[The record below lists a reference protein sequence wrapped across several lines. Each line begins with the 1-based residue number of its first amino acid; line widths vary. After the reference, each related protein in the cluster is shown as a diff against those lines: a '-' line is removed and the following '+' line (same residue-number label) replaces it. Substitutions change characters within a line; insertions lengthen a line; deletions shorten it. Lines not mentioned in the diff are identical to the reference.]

1 MGIIIRK
8 SLITTIFSYLGV
20 VIGYLN
26 ILYLF
31 PKFLNPDQIGLYR
44 LVLDSAILL
53 APFAQSGIMQGIL
66 RFYPVYDKQEKTN
79 DFSIFSLLFS
89 LGSISIF
96 SLVLLLLREN
106 ILQFLF
112 SGNIEQVREF
122 YTLLIY
128 LIIVIS
134 FIAIFEGFERA
145 NLRIVLTNFL
155 KDVYIRFLTALSV
168 FLYFQDWLNYYD
180 LLYSL
185 LVIYGSAAL
194 ILLFSILSKHH
205 FRKGFSF
212 SMSLQEMGEIIRYNF
227 FMVISAGS
235 NLVVGKIDSL
245 MISAYLG
252 LTENGIYTTLFYV
265 AVIIEIPKRAIA
277 QLAISLYAKS
287 FAANRLQEVRS
298 LYAKTSL
305 NQLIIGLLLYIGICV
320 NLHNL
325 FAFIPNGEEFEV
337 GKWVIV
343 IIGASRIIDMAA
355 GANGEL
361 IVMSKHYKFNVYLIA
376 TLAVLTVV
384 TNILLIP
391 AFGING
397 AALAS
402 LISLLL
408 FNLIKLLFIYRR
420 FGMQPFSLDSLKVLA
435 IAAISFLAGYS
446 FPLLDNHFADLFIRS
461 ALVTLVYGGL
471 TLFTA
476 VSADINGFVVRT
488 WNRFLK
494 R

>member
-8 SLITTIFSYLGV
+8 SLITSIFSYLGV

-31 PKFLNPDQIGLYR
+31 PRFLSTDQIGLYR
-44 LVLDSAILL
+44 LILDSAILI

-66 RFYPVYDKQEKTN
+66 RFYPVYDKQEKTS
-79 DFSIFSLLFS
+79 DFSIFSLVFS
-89 LGSISIF
+89 LISISIF

-106 ILQFLF
+106 ILLFLF
-112 SGNIEQVREF
+112 SDNIEQVGEF
-122 YTLLIY
+122 YSLLIY
-128 LIIVIS
+128 LIVVIS

-155 KDVYIRFLTALSV
+155 KDVYIRLLTAISI
-168 FLYFQDWLNYYD
+168 FLYFQKLLDYHG

-185 LVIYGSAAL
+185 LAIYGSAAL
-194 ILLFSILSKHH
+194 ILLFSVLSRHS
-205 FRKGFSF
+205 FGNGFSL
-212 SMSLQEMGEIIRYNF
+212 SLSLQEMGEIIRYNF

-287 FAANRLQEVRS
+287 FAANKLEEVRS

-305 NQLIIGLLLYIGICV
+305 NQLIIGLLLYTGICV

-325 FAFIPNGEEFEV
+325 FAFIPNGEDFEP
-337 GKWVIV
+337 GKWVVV

-376 TLAVLTVV
+376 TLAFLTVV

-391 AFGING
+391 TLGING

-408 FNLIKLLFIYRR
+408 FNLIKLTFIYRK
-420 FGMQPFSLDSLKVLA
+420 FGMQPFSPESLKVLS
-435 IAAISFLAGYS
+435 IAALSFLAGYY
-446 FPLLDNHFADLFIRS
+446 FPILENHFADLLIRS

-471 TLFTA
+471 TLYTA
-476 VSADINGFVVRT
+476 VSPDINGFVVQS
-488 WNRFLK
+488 WNRIRGK
-494 R
+494 